1 MKRHTLQTLLAA
13 CVVLFPMAALA
24 GDTLES
30 VEKTITEKWT
40 ALSSMSAKMTM
51 VSEMDMGGTKM
62 SMKAES
68 VVEYLKK
75 DGKELHRQEMTTE
88 TTFGAGQSMKSSTM
102 SVDDGEF
109 LWVLQEQMGNQTVMK
124 QKSGQMQGNPGGKK
138 MFADLR
144 ERSDLKLLPDEKVDG
159 MDCHVIEGTPKKA
172 GPMQATKELYYFGKK
187 NGLLVKMV
195 GMGENDKKMMTIT
208 FSDVKINPK
217 LDPARFVFT
226 VPEGAQ
232 VMDMTGK

>member
-1 MKRHTLQTLLAA
+1 M
-13 CVVLFPMAALA
+13 VALA

-30 VEKTITEKWT
+30 VEKTIIGKWA
-40 ALSSMSAKMTM
+40 ALSSMSTKMTM
-51 VSEMDMGGTKM
+51 VSEMDMGDTKI
-62 SMKAES
+62 STKAES

-88 TTFGAGQSMKSSTM
+88 TTFGAGQSMKSSIT

-109 LWVLQEQMGNQTVMK
+109 LWGLQEQMGNTMVTK
-124 QKSGQMQGNPGGKK
+124 QKSGQMQGSPGGEK

-144 ERSDLKLLPDEKVDG
+144 ERNNLKLLPEEKVDG
-159 MDCHVIEGTPKKA
+159 VDCHVIEGTPKKA
-172 GPMQATKELYYFGKK
+172 APMRPTKELFYFGKK
-187 NGLLVKMV
+187 TGVLVKIV

-217 LDPARFVFT
+217 LDPVRFVFK
-226 VPEGAQ
+226 VPEGVQ
-232 VMDMTGK
+232 VTDMTEK